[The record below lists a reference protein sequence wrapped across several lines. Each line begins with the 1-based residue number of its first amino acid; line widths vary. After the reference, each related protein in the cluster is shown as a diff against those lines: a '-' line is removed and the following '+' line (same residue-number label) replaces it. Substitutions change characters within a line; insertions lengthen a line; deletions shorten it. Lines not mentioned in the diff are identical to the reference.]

1 MNAQHDFILNIFYN
15 LLYIIFNMI
24 IIFFHQTSV
33 NLLVVA
39 NKLTI
44 ITFFTLIFFI
54 NQFIIIKC

>member
-1 MNAQHDFILNIFYN
+1 MNAQHDFILDIFYN

-33 NLLVVA
+33 NLLAVA

>member
-1 MNAQHDFILNIFYN
+1 MNAQHDFILDIFYN